1 MFACRCI
8 RPNTTWI
15 TNHGSI
21 ICLQLCKDLKEIF
34 IDITSDEELL
44 TRIMKESD
52 LLESTSEAIRMI
64 KQGAVRVNDEKVSDT
79 KFCLQKGTKY
89 LVQVGKKRAANITL
103 N

>member
-1 MFACRCI
+1 
-8 RPNTTWI
+8 
-15 TNHGSI
+15 
-21 ICLQLCKDLKEIF
+21 
-34 IDITSDEELL
+34 
-44 TRIMKESD
+44 MKESD